1 MGTNTMKKRLLS
13 MLLVLG
19 MILATLPVFA
29 IAENAHAAGISKDT
43 SAFAPL
49 TASEEPAAGERTADE
64 AGESDGSVAEPTD
77 TVSEDAEEQAA
88 PLGTEASVFGATGS
102 IKQVVT
108 ISDLQWYMDNAAS
121 DLYVRLGGG
130 FDGYYEV
137 GALLTIPASNPYNI
151 TIDLNG
157 YKLMG
162 RKTEY
167 IGTTLLH
174 YGSNAIEHN
183 GSGTLTIVDTAG
195 GGGVEAYEEPFYA
208 ICNQGSGNVCIEG
221 GTIKGRN
228 FCEGIFN
235 RSLGTVSISG
245 GAVCSESGI
254 AIYNEDGAGKII
266 ISGSPTISG
275 GLTAI
280 RLGGS
285 NATDT
290 VLELTGG
297 TIESPY
303 GTAIANTGSRKVAI
317 PSGTAVIRGEFNAM
331 DIAPELG
338 DVMMATAS
346 IGYSGSPTVAYDSA
360 SIKDYKYLKF
370 EPAAAQIGSMR
381 YASLQAAIDAA
392 GQNQT
397 IQLVKDITE
406 NVTVSNGNTYSFT
419 LDLNGKTL
427 NGSSSAPVI
436 THLGSGTLT
445 ITNGIVESSSSVNG
459 AVLNEGGGTVSI
471 AGGTVKNS
479 GTGYAI
485 ASDGLI
491 NVSGEA
497 HITSACDAADKGT
510 IWLYGGVSGEATV
523 MNITGG
529 TIENTADNG
538 YAVNNVGVGRI
549 RIPSGTSVIKSC
561 GIAMNVAPYTKDY
574 FKVKVT
580 ASPDYAGSEPV
591 DKYNADNI
599 AEYKHLIFE
608 QGFSAKI
615 GNAHYITLADA
626 ISAVTN
632 GQTVTLLDNVNES
645 ITIESADARSFTIDL
660 NGKTWSFSFYNPLTH
675 KGSGTLTITDSAG
688 GGKIKSSGI
697 AAVVLDGGSLVING
711 GTVDV
716 TDGRPFSTISN
727 NGTGSLTVLGGT
739 VIGRS
744 VAIRNTST
752 GKITIGGTALVTS
765 TGFDTGLED
774 NSTIVLEKGSS
785 SQTILEITGGTIE
798 KTADVNSTRAYA
810 ILNKANGKIV
820 MPDGASAII
829 RGKDRA
835 MNNAPDLSG
844 YPRAQMTASTNFD
857 GSEPVAQYNA
867 SNIGSYKYIKV
878 ETRDDT
884 AAIGL
889 FGYSTLKAAV
899 ESVSN
904 GQTITLLKDTAE
916 NITINRD
923 ISFTLELN
931 GKTLR
936 SGAINAA
943 AITLYDGGMLKIT
956 DTVSGGGGK
965 VTSSNNATIAL
976 NGGSLVVSGGTVE
989 NALELIGIAIKNNG
1003 SGSASV
1009 SGGSVEAYY
1018 AAIHNLASGSVNV
1031 SGGEVKNTG
1040 NGIAIA
1046 NSMAGKIT
1054 ISGTAKIIG
1063 NTNKSSEGA
1072 IFLVGGTAADTV
1084 LEIAGG
1090 TIENAAGNAICNGN
1104 DGKIVISSGKSV
1116 IRGNSKAMNKAPD
1129 LSGFA
1134 KVQVTASAKYDGSSP
1149 IAEYIPANIANY
1161 KHLTYEAS
1169 ADTTVSDLNLAS
1181 KIHSPVIGQTP
1192 VKNIADDGQFTG
1204 TITWSGNP
1212 VKFGGDT
1219 VYTATVTL
1227 KANVGHTF
1235 SGVASNAFFHEG
1247 ATSITHDRGYGK
1259 ALTVTI
1265 VFPKTAAKALQFIS
1279 VTTPPAEVTYKYGET
1294 FSTTGMVVKATYND
1308 GSENANFTD
1317 YTADK
1322 TGPLS
1327 MSDTVIALTAN
1338 GTSIYTTQ
1346 GITVNKADGPAA
1358 PVGPVGV
1365 VPTTAGGSDGKITGT
1380 TTAMQYADN
1389 TDFSGA
1395 MNCSET
1401 ETTGLAA
1408 GTYYVRVK
1416 ATDTHEAGAY
1426 ATVIIP
1432 SPAAPV
1438 DKSALDSSITAANT
1452 AKDGVAVSVDGSDVD
1467 TANKWVTRAVMN
1479 ALNTAITNAETVKDI
1494 LSATQDEVDEAAQ
1507 DLENAISVFNA
1518 AKKNGTYAP
1527 VDKADL
1533 MQVITNANTA
1543 KAGVAVSVD
1552 GSDVDTAKKWVTQ
1565 AVMNALNTEI
1575 TNAETV
1581 KDKLSATQDEVNAA
1595 AQDLENAI
1603 GVFNAAKKNG
1613 TNTGGGTT
1621 PPAIE
1626 VSTVQVGAL
1635 NEVKDH
1641 ITVTAAPGAFSQ
1653 PVELKLTDDAAADNA
1668 FKMLL
1673 GSDNSEIL
1681 AFDISLYIKGTD
1693 TKVQPDAGY
1702 AVTIRIPLPRD
1713 LWDLRDTITVGHI
1726 KDGKVEVLP
1735 SSLVWENEMWNIEF
1749 ETVSFSPY
1757 ALLVGDG
1764 DPSVAVTGVTLNKS
1778 KMSLVWE
1785 ESETLIAT
1793 IAPANAANKGV
1804 TWSSSNPSVASV
1816 DENGKVTAV
1825 AAGKATITV
1834 TTLDGGYTAACA
1846 VTVTSD
1852 EIPKTGDRYHMAGWL
1867 IALLASVLGIL
1878 GILVWL
1884 KFRKI
1889 RGTW

>member
-1 MGTNTMKKRLLS
+1 MKKRLLS

-29 IAENAHAAGISKDT
+29 IAENAHAAGISKET

-49 TASEEPAAGERTADE
+49 TASEEPAAGERRADE
-64 AGESDGSVAEPTD
+64 AGESDGSAAEPTD

-102 IKQVVT
+102 IKQVIT

-137 GALLTIPASNPYNI
+137 GALLTIPDTNPYNI

-174 YGSNAIEHN
+174 YGSNAIEHS

-221 GTIKGRN
+221 GTIKGGN

-245 GAVCSESGI
+245 GAVCSEFGI

-317 PSGTAVIRGEFNAM
+317 PSGTAVIRGEYNAM
-331 DIAPELG
+331 DITPELG

-346 IGYSGSPTVAYDSA
+346 TGYSGSPTVAYDSA

-479 GTGYAI
+479 GIGYAI

-491 NVSGEA
+491 NISGEA

-549 RIPSGTSVIKSC
+549 RIPSGTSVIKSR
-561 GIAMNVAPYTKDY
+561 GIAMNIAPYTKDY
-574 FKVKVT
+574 FKVQVT
-580 ASPDYAGSEPV
+580 ASPNYDGSEPV
-591 DKYNADNI
+591 VKYNADNI

-688 GGKIKSSGI
+688 GGKIKSGGI

-711 GTVDV
+711 GTLDV

-916 NITINRD
+916 NITIRD
-923 ISFTLELN
+923 VSFTLELN

-936 SGAINAA
+936 SGASNAS
-943 AITLYDGGMLKIT
+943 AITLNDGGMLKIT

-989 NALELIGIAIKNNG
+989 NALELIGTAIKNNG

-1009 SGGSVEAYY
+1009 SGGTVEAVYI
-1018 AAIHNLASGSVNV
+1018 AIHNGATGSVNV

-1161 KHLTYEAS
+1161 KYLTYEAS

-1181 KIHSPVIGQTP
+1181 KILAPVIGQTP
-1192 VKNIADDGQFTG
+1192 VNNIADDGRFTG

-1212 VKFGGDT
+1212 AKFGGDT

-1227 KANVGHTF
+1227 KASDGHTF

-1259 ALTVTI
+1259 DLTVTI
-1265 VFPKTAAKALQFIS
+1265 VFPKTAAKALQSIS
-1279 VTTPPAEVTYKYGET
+1279 VTTPPATIAYKYGEI
-1294 FSTTGMVVKATYND
+1294 FNTTGMVVKATYND
-1308 GSENANFTD
+1308 GTEDANFTD

-1327 MSDTVIALTAN
+1327 MSDTVITLTAN

-1346 GITVNKADGPAA
+1346 SITVNKADGPGA
-1358 PVGPVGV
+1358 PADLEGV
-1365 VPTTAGGSDGKITGT
+1365 APITAGGSDGKITGT

-1395 MNCSET
+1395 MNCSDT

-1467 TANKWVTRAVMN
+1467 TANKWVTQAVIN
-1479 ALNTAITNAETVKDI
+1479 ALNTVITNAEAVKDNP
-1494 LSATQDEVDEAAQ
+1494 SATQDE
-1507 DLENAISVFNA
+1507 I
-1518 AKKNGTYAP
+1518 
-1527 VDKADL
+1527 
-1533 MQVITNANTA
+1533 
-1543 KAGVAVSVD
+1543 
-1552 GSDVDTAKKWVTQ
+1552 
-1565 AVMNALNTEI
+1565 
-1575 TNAETV
+1575 
-1581 KDKLSATQDEVNAA
+1581 NAA
-1595 AQDLENAI
+1595 AQDLKNAI

-1668 FKMLL
+1668 FKILL

-1816 DENGKVTAV
+1816 DENGKATAV

-1846 VTVTSD
+1846 VTVTTD
-1852 EIPKTGDRYHMAGWL
+1852 EIPKTGDGYHMAGWL
-1867 IALLASVLGIL
+1867 IALLASALGIL
-1878 GILVWL
+1878 GILGWL
-1884 KFRKI
+1884 RYRKI